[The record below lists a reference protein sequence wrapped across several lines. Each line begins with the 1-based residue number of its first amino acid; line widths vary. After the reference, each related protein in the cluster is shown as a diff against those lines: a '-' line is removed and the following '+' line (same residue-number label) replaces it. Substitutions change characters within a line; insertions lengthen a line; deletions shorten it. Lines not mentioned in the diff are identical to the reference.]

1 MLRARIESGTVS
13 VLEKPHP
20 GALVLRALGPGDEI
34 SFADR
39 PLRAD
44 GWTRIERPT
53 QARGWIQR
61 QTTRM
66 DVRRPVVLLDP
77 VVHVR
82 ASPDGEGAVLRTLTT
97 RARFALLGP
106 CDSGDDEWIRVELPS
121 GKQGF
126 VPGSTRVKDEDREK
140 WEDVEGSKGGAHPL
154 IEWFARRGVVGGLSL
169 AALAVAV
176 LLVERGAARLHFEAI
191 GFLLLGLWLAM
202 LGVRRGRGGRTDTAW
217 HLAPP
222 RDFGVR
228 SG

>member
-20 GALVLRALGPGDEI
+20 GAPVLRALEPGDEI
-34 SFADR
+34 AIADR

-61 QTTRM
+61 QTARL
-66 DVRRPVVLLDP
+66 DLRRRVVLLDP

-82 ASPDGEGAVLRTLTT
+82 TSPDEEGAVLRTLTT

-106 CDSGDDEWIRVELPS
+106 CDSGDDGWIRVELPS
-121 GKQGF
+121 GKRGF
-126 VPGSTRVKDEDREK
+126 VWGGTRVADEDRER
-140 WEDVEGSKGGAHPL
+140 WEEVEGSRGGGHPL

-169 AALAVAV
+169 AALAAAV
-176 LLVERGAARLHFEAI
+176 LLVERAPEHLHLEAI
-191 GFLLLGLWLAM
+191 GFLLLGLWLAL

-222 RDFGVR
+222 RG
-228 SG
+228 SGARAV